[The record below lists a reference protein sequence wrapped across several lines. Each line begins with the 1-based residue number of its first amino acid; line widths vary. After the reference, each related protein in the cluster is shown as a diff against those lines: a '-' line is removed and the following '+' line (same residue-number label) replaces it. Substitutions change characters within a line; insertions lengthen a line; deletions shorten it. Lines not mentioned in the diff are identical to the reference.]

1 MPQLTM
7 HNILLQSRF
16 MDEQDV
22 ARDRSVSPNY
32 HSLIYGVG
40 DSKRKNESKTDVF
53 NGADKSESRP
63 GQDSDDATLTES
75 STY

>member
-1 MPQLTM
+1 
-7 HNILLQSRF
+7 

-53 NGADKSESRP
+53 NGADKSDSRL